1 MTDQIPHA
9 DTAQGS
15 KAAAPRASGGVN
27 EIKADNVTFH
37 DLLIQHLPVLR
48 QQAMALTRNRADAD
62 DLLQTSVA
70 SALAAKN
77 SFELG
82 TNFRAWMGSIIR
94 NRFLSNCRRRRET
107 VSIDDAPSSMLS
119 RSGGQEE
126 SLAMRELRHH
136 MARLPADQ
144 RLLLL
149 MISVQGR
156 SYEEVS
162 VQMGVPVGTLKAR
175 VSRTRKQLRVWILGE
190 EETPRRTAAPARTMA
205 VSRSPVRAGLSE
217 TNVTENLSP

>member
-9 DTAQGS
+9 DMVPES
-15 KAAAPRASGGVN
+15 IAAAHRALPGKGLKVDSV
-27 EIKADNVTFH
+27 DFH

-48 QQAMALTRNRADAD
+48 QQALALTRNRADAD
-62 DLLQTSVA
+62 DLLQTAVA
-70 SALAAKN
+70 SALAAKH

-107 VSIDDAPSSMLS
+107 VSIDDAPASMLS

-162 VQMGVPVGTLKAR
+162 AQMGVPVGTLKAR

-190 EETPRRTAAPARTMA
+190 EEAPRRLATPARPMMTA
-205 VSRSPVRAGLSE
+205 RASVRTSMPSMPEDLA
-217 TNVTENLSP
+217 P